1 MKATISKLKDIFK
14 SNGESNFK
22 LNKIEKLILLVF
34 FVNVLVWIIF
44 LPVNNAPDEA
54 MRYLV
59 PKYIFNHNKLP
70 LPDDPE
76 VVHVFFNASYAY
88 YPLLLGSIIS
98 AVFMKIASL
107 WSVSEMGLL
116 IASRLTSLLFGV
128 LFVYFL
134 IKVSKRLF
142 KGASKYFAIILGA
155 FMPQVIF
162 LSSYVNNDII
172 ALASSLMI
180 ILAWISFLQDG
191 VNYKNSLL
199 LAVGIIICALSY
211 YSAYGWILFSII
223 FYIANFI
230 KKEDKK
236 LKLDYKKMF
245 KYGIFIAVIVLIGI
259 SYFFVRNMIINNG
272 DMLGMDS
279 FLNACEKST
288 YEELR
293 PSNRETAKNLG
304 MGYLEMLKSPK
315 WTGSSWFKFTAES
328 FICVLGPMNTFI
340 NEWVYIFVAGVL
352 VIGSFG
358 MIIHFFMNTR
368 KKPMEKVFYLCLLAC
383 LIIPVLLSIQ
393 YSYATDYQAQG
404 RYVYPLF
411 GSLIIF
417 TTFGIEAIINVLF
430 KIIEKISSLILKK
443 EVDLSKAKK
452 IVQNIVYVALILVIL
467 YIMLILANR
476 LFVTGVIHAK

>member
-1 MKATISKLKDIFK
+1 MKATISKLKDFLK
-14 SNGESNFK
+14 NNGESNYK

-44 LPVNNAPDEA
+44 LPEHNAPDEA

-70 LPDDPE
+70 LPDNPE
-76 VVHVFFNASYAY
+76 VINALFNASYAY

-116 IASRLTSLLFGV
+116 IASRLTSLLFGT

-142 KGASKYFAIILGA
+142 KGTGKYFAIILGA

-172 ALASSLMI
+172 ALSSSLMI
-180 ILAWISFLQDG
+180 ILAWLSFLQDG

-199 LAVGIIICALSY
+199 LAIGIIICALSY

-230 KKEDKK
+230 KRENGK
-236 LKLDYKKMF
+236 LKFDYKKMF

-259 SYFFVRNMIINNG
+259 SYFFIRNMIVNNG
-272 DMLGMDS
+272 DMLGMNS

-288 YEELR
+288 YLDLR
-293 PSNRETAKNLG
+293 PSNRKIAKNLG
-304 MGYLEMLKSPK
+304 MGYLEMLKSTR
-315 WTGSSWFKFTAES
+315 WTGSSWFKFTIES

-340 NEWVYIFVAGVL
+340 NNWVYMFVFGL
-352 VIGSFG
+352 FLIGLFG

-368 KKPMEKVFYLCLLAC
+368 KKPMEKVFYLSLLAC
-383 LIIPVLLSIQ
+383 LIIPILLSIQ

-417 TTFGIEAIINVLF
+417 TTFGIEALINLLF
-430 KIIEKISSLILKK
+430 KIIEKLSSLMLKRK
-443 EVDLSKAKK
+443 VKLEKARK
-452 IVQNIVYVALILVIL
+452 IIQNIVYISLILVIL
-467 YIMLILANR
+467 YIMIILANR
-476 LFVTGVIHAK
+476 LFVIGVIHAK